1 MLGITIKSSIMKKI
15 YLLISVCFLVTI
27 SLVAQEKTDVRASGM
42 KTTDYNRNSITLMQ
56 VNGGNSSYDNILTEL
71 SKKWVPSDKFNF
83 NKLSDPIFPCKFVSG
98 GNTFRSDVKSKAN
111 NGMSIFKEPTATF
124 YGSSRSSIHIEEELE
139 KLRIPNE
146 IISIWFNRQ
155 EDGSFNTETL
165 QERGYQNASF
175 TDLKEAEFSKR
186 GMSMLG
192 DQGEML
198 INDSYILAFAFSD
211 VKPYD
216 DAKYSQYGFTS
227 NFECWLYKL
236 DFNDS
241 ISATFFEQFWINPSD
256 SESVIAE
263 KKAAFDAYNFPLET
277 VLKIEAAGIKTI
289 YGYPSSGKSRVS
301 SETQLKEI
309 FNKSITLAITEI
321 ENSYEKF
328 RIRTSITAT
337 RPIRARIGS
346 KENLSSDKRFLVY
359 EARMKNNMESWKL
372 IGAIRSKKI
381 ADNKSSI
388 GSEKS
393 STFYQMS
400 GRDIDPGMML
410 SQKNEIGVSISGG
423 YVMPL
428 EESGIGGGELSLD
441 YLISKGTQNMV
452 GWKLGINVGFD
463 AKDYSKYTAQA
474 DSVFLK
480 VKDSTDSYTFTRF
493 DISLSKSLFFAR
505 IFALTP
511 KVGGGM
517 EFASNSEYDKN
528 FSTYYGKG
536 ALEFSIALTYYL
548 RIYGMATYYLP
559 IGTATYDKKNV
570 HIQENALASAKKASW
585 NELFEGRDGAS
596 LNFGIKIVF

>member
-15 YLLISVCFLVTI
+15 YLLFSVCFLVAI
-27 SLVAQEKTDVRASGM
+27 SLVAQERTDVRASGM
-42 KTTDYNRNSITLMQ
+42 KTTDYNRNSISLMQ
-56 VNGGNSSYDNILTEL
+56 VSGSNSSYDNILTEF
-71 SKKWVPSDKFNF
+71 SENWVPSDKFNF
-83 NKLSDPIFPCKFVSG
+83 NKLSDPIFPCSFISG
-98 GNTFRSDVKSKAN
+98 SNTFRSDVRSKIN
-111 NGMSIFKEPTATF
+111 TGMSIFKEPTATF
-124 YGSSRSSIHIEEELE
+124 YGSSRSSVHIEEELE

-155 EDGSFNTETL
+155 EDGTFNTKTL
-165 QERGYQNASF
+165 QDRGYQNASF
-175 TDLKEAEFSKR
+175 TDLKEAEISKR

-211 VKPYD
+211 VKPFD
-216 DAKYSQYGFTS
+216 DAQYNQYGFTS

-256 SESVIAE
+256 SESVKAE
-263 KKAAFDAYNFPLET
+263 KKAAFDAYNFPLTT
-277 VLKIEAAGIKTI
+277 VLKIEAAGIKAS

-301 SETQLKEI
+301 NKKQLKEI
-309 FNKSITLAITEI
+309 FNKSISLAITEI

-328 RIRTSITAT
+328 RLRTSITAT
-337 RPIRARIGS
+337 RPIRARIGT

-388 GSEKS
+388 GSEKT

-428 EESGIGGGELSLD
+428 EETGIGGGELSLD
-441 YLISKGTQNMV
+441 YLISKGTRDMV

-463 AKDYSKYTAQA
+463 AKDYSKYTHQS

-480 VKDSTDSYTFTRF
+480 IDSTDSYTFTRF
-493 DISLSKSLFFAR
+493 DVSLSKSLFFAR

-517 EFASNSEYDKN
+517 ELASNSEYDKS

-536 ALEFSIALTYYL
+536 ALEFSIAITYYL

-570 HIQENALASAKKASW
+570 HIKENALASAKKASW